1 MKRLAL
7 LVVAACA
14 ASTTV
19 LAADGPLD
27 ARVTIDY
34 RNAAAADVIT
44 ALARGAGLTAEIG
57 SGSLRPVNIAVT
69 NVKLVNVLNALCDNA
84 LCLWQ
89 LSGRTLRIT
98 PLPSESSVALPERV
112 SFELHDTTATDVFL
126 ALAAAIGVQV
136 TIEPSLGS
144 ELISMTFKNASTAE
158 VLNMLCNLQQCDWD
172 FDPTRGLRVTKKK

>member
-1 MKRLAL
+1 MKRLSIIAI
-7 LVVAACA
+7 VVSAAWTSA
-14 ASTTV
+14 
-19 LAADGPLD
+19 LAAEGPLD
-27 ARVTIDY
+27 ARITIDY
-34 RNAAAADVIT
+34 RNAAAADVINS
-44 ALARGAGLTAEIG
+44 LARGAGLTAQI
-57 SGSLRPVNIAVT
+57 SPGSLRPVTLTVT
-69 NVKLVNVLNALCDNA
+69 NVKLVNVMNALCDNA

-98 PLPSESSVALPERV
+98 PLPSESSAALPERV

-126 ALAAAIGVQV
+126 ALAGAIGVQA

-144 ELISMTFKNASTAE
+144 EPISMTFKNASTAE